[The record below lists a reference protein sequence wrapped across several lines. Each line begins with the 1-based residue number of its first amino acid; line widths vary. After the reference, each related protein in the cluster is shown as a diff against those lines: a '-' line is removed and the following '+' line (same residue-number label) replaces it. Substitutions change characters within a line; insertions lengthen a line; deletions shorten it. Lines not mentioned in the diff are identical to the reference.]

1 MLERLL
7 EICFSLGVII
17 HFYHS
22 LHSIISVNAF
32 VNATFSYLI
41 VLTGEEW
48 KRELMFNVHIH
59 DVYIPVG
66 VQLCHQSMLS
76 FPLAERQSAQLSLT
90 YTFNF

>member
-32 VNATFSYLI
+32 VNATFSYHI

-66 VQLCHQSMLS
+66 VHVVSS
-76 FPLAERQSAQLSLT
+76 VHAEFP
-90 YTFNF
+90 FG